1 VSGEC
6 SQLGAPPAY
15 TPGELERVLSGRA
28 ARGFASLAFRIS
40 KARADIDWAWRLARA
55 PRLTLPRERDRVL
68 IGRAP
73 GCECRLGEETVSR
86 RHALLLR
93 RQGGWTIE
101 DLGSLNGT
109 LLNGWRVVIP
119 TEVRPGDIVT
129 FGEVALRVAE

>member
-1 VSGEC
+1 
-6 SQLGAPPAY
+6 
-15 TPGELERVLSGRA
+15 
-28 ARGFASLAFRIS
+28 
-40 KARADIDWAWRLARA
+40 
-55 PRLTLPRERDRVL
+55 LTLPRERDRVL

-73 GCECRLGEETVSR
+73 GCECRFGEETVSR

-119 TEVRPGDIVT
+119 TEVRPGDIVS
-129 FGEVALRVAE
+129 FGEVACRVAE

>member
-1 VSGEC
+1 MLRS
-6 SQLGAPPAY
+6 PPAY
-15 TPGELERVLSGRA
+15 SPGDLERLLSGRLVG
-28 ARGFASLAFRIS
+28 GFASLAFRIS
-40 KARADIDWAWRLARA
+40 KARADIEWAWRVARA

-73 GCECRLGEETVSR
+73 GCECRFGEETVSR

-93 RQGGWTIE
+93 RHGGWTIE

-119 TEVRPGDIVT
+119 TEVRPGDIVS
-129 FGEVALRVAE
+129 FGEVACRVAE

>member
-1 VSGEC
+1 VSAH
-6 SQLGAPPAY
+6 SSPRVH
-15 TPGELERVLSGRA
+15 TWELERVLSGRA
-28 ARGFASLAFRIS
+28 ARGLTGLAFRIS
-40 KARADIDWAWRLARA
+40 KVRADIEWARRLARA

-73 GCECRLGEETVSR
+73 GCESRLGEETVSR

-93 RQGGWTIE
+93 RQNGWTIE

>member
-1 VSGEC
+1 MPGEC
-6 SQLGAPPAY
+6 SGAPPAY
-15 TPGELERVLSGRA
+15 SPGDLERLLSGRLVG
-28 ARGFASLAFRIS
+28 GFASLAFRIS
-40 KARADIDWAWRLARA
+40 KARADIEWAWRVGRA

-73 GCECRLGEETVSR
+73 GCECRFGEETVSR

-93 RQGGWTIE
+93 RHGGWTIE

-119 TEVRPGDIVT
+119 TEVRPGDIVS
-129 FGEVALRVAE
+129 FGEVACRVAE